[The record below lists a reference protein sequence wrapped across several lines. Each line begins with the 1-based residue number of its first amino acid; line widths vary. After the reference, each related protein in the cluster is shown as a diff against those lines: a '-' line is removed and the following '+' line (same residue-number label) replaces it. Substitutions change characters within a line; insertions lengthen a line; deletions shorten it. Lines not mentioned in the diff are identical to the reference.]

1 MTSLA
6 CVLLVAGCAGHH
18 ETPAAAPSPR
28 ALDFSGRPEAVSA
41 DSLRPELVL
50 TRRVPARVRAQCRRV
65 SKQTRERVVCPRLV
79 PRTPLSHLPYTQ
91 EPALVEPHLYV
102 LSFNNGTIR
111 GTQHWMTGAGT
122 STAVNADLIDD
133 RMNET
138 RGLPA
143 RIRLLR
149 SGRTRIAVYRYP
161 RNGGGFQEHHVAAFA
176 EAGGRVM
183 FASLHGYGH
192 AGAAIAMLID
202 QLRQR

>member
-1 MTSLA
+1 
-6 CVLLVAGCAGHH
+6 
-18 ETPAAAPSPR
+18 
-28 ALDFSGRPEAVSA
+28 
-41 DSLRPELVL
+41 
-50 TRRVPARVRAQCRRV
+50 
-65 SKQTRERVVCPRLV
+65 
-79 PRTPLSHLPYTQ
+79 
-91 EPALVEPHLYV
+91 LVEPHLYV

-192 AGAAIAMLID
+192 ADAAIAMLID
-202 QLRQR
+202 QLGRR